1 MANIKSLQMWSDIC
15 SDNRINVC
23 KSFFGLST
31 TVKYVPT
38 GSIVDVKRVKLS
50 KQDGERLLKIMQ
62 TAHDNMNKAVENF
75 RLNGIPNGNYMLEAC
90 CSQDASYVAMH
101 LLQYNPSD
109 YDYKPVSDIIVYEG
123 EVAKIIN
130 QIF

>member
-1 MANIKSLQMWSDIC
+1 MANIKSLQMWSNIC
-15 SDNRINVC
+15 SDIRINVC

-38 GSIVDVKRVKLS
+38 GSVIDVKRVKLS

-62 TAHDNMNKAVENF
+62 TTHDNMNKAVENF

-101 LLQYNPSD
+101 LLQYKLSD

-123 EVAKIIN
+123 EEAKIIN